1 MVLEFLCDYLGDL
14 RETHGVLFGDWLSK
28 LACLSPADYADYADE
43 CSKAVLFR
51 RERQV
56 GVRLFWGNCV
66 NLHKIKIEIMTE
78 NEISFKIRGAIFKVY
93 DELGPGLLESIYEAA
108 LCYQMKKDGL
118 KVENQTKLDV
128 YYDNHLLPL
137 DYRLD
142 ILVED
147 KVIIELKSVDEV
159 TPVHFKQLLTYLKLA
174 NKRLGILVNFNADN
188 ISKAIYRKVN
198 NL

>member
-1 MVLEFLCDYLGDL
+1 MLFHQRKSARSAGDIGVSFVQYSLG
-14 RETHGVLFGDWLSK
+14 T
-28 LACLSPADYADYADE
+28 LACYSPADYADHAE
-43 CSKAVLFR
+43 GMQQAVLFR

-56 GVRLFWGNCV
+56 VVRLFMGNCV

-108 LCYQMKKDGL
+108 LCYQMQKDGL

-174 NKRLGILVNFNADN
+174 NKHLGILVNFNADN
-188 ISKAIYRKVN
+188 IIKAIYRKVN
-198 NL
+198 NI